1 MCRGA
6 LLATLSLTA
15 LYFVMCLRLTH
26 FREWQYQE
34 DVKSGYDVVA
44 WYNHNRGVDN
54 VEASWFYYGAMR
66 FYGELSGRETLEFT
80 NSGNYNHPRTS
91 NSTF

>member
-1 MCRGA
+1 MVPGA

-34 DVKSGYDVVA
+34 DVKRIRCGRMVQPQ
-44 WYNHNRGVDN
+44 
-54 VEASWFYYGAMR
+54 
-66 FYGELSGRETLEFT
+66 SGR
-80 NSGNYNHPRTS
+80 G
-91 NSTF
+91 